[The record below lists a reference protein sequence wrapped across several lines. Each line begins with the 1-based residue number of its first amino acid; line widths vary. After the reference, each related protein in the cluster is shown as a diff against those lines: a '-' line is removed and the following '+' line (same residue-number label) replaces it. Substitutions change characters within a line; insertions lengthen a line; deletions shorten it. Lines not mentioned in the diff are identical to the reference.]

1 MRDEHEFLNDTL
13 ETINEVSAML
23 HLAHREADRRGDDV
37 LDNVLNI
44 AVGKLKWVAEGINQR
59 RA

>member
-1 MRDEHEFLNDTL
+1 
-13 ETINEVSAML
+13 ML